1 MTEELTAAE
10 KAMNANVFD
19 SDIWATTQTDNSPFI
34 RFDVD
39 IAKILTF
46 TENDPYE
53 IGENDYGQEVWS
65 FNVKD
70 AAGVEKVLDVASMRL
85 KKALFQIQPLTQGE
99 IVITKTGEGYETQY
113 KVEKVDV
120 GAI

>member
-1 MTEELTAAE
+1 MAEETTAAE
-10 KAMNANVFD
+10 KAMNDTMFD
-19 SDIWATTQTDNSPFI
+19 QDIWAATQTDNSPFI
-34 RFDVD
+34 RFDPD

-53 IGENDYGQEVWS
+53 IGENDYGNEVWS
-65 FNVKD
+65 FNVID
-70 AAGVEKVLDVASMRL
+70 AAGNEKVLDVAAMRL
-85 KKALFQIQPLTQGE
+85 KKGLFQVQPLTEGE
-99 IVITKTGEGYETQY
+99 IIITRTGEGYETQY